1 MKENV
6 STSTRVLG
14 LLIELLGAER
24 PRSKRR
30 LRELPGY
37 RGLSDAAFE
46 SQFQRDKSA
55 LRDAGILI
63 ELVGGGDDA
72 YTISSDSF
80 ASAPVAL
87 DDLDAALVQLAVSA
101 WNPREADPSLI
112 DPKIAAHSTGASAAA
127 GRLTLGLEGAETVAR
142 IVEAIADRRIVSFE
156 YRSAN
161 GAFARAVEPWRL
173 VVRGRALYLWGA
185 DLDREGQRLFRLSR
199 FDSPVEFL
207 GEPGDAGPVPEDLA
221 APFEAQLIAPLLLVR
236 ETAAAGIRRFIDEG
250 DGLRDGKWRE
260 ARGEPGERGEWVS
273 RILSE
278 VEDVVVLEPEDL
290 REEILER
297 LRVAESWGGANA

>member
-1 MKENV
+1 MKESV

-24 PRSKRR
+24 PRTKGR

-37 RGLSDAAFE
+37 CALSDTAFE
-46 SQFQRDKSA
+46 SQFHRDKSA
-55 LRDAGILI
+55 LREAGILV
-63 ELVGGGDDA
+63 ECVAGKEDA
-72 YTISSDSF
+72 YRISSQSF
-80 ASAPVAL
+80 ASSPLAL

-112 DPKIAAHSTGASAAA
+112 DPKIAAHSTGVVPRA

-142 IVEAIADRRIVSFE
+142 IAWAIMDRRIVSFE

-161 GAFARAVEPWRL
+161 GAFTRAVEPWRL

-185 DLDREGQRLFRLSR
+185 DLDRAEQRLFRLSR

-207 GEPGDAGPVPEDLA
+207 GEPGDAGPVPQDLKD
-221 APFEAQLIAPLLLVR
+221 PFEAQLIAPWLLIR
-236 ETAAAGIRRFIDEG
+236 EGGAPKIRCFLDEG
-250 DGLRDGKWRE
+250 DEVRQEQWRK
-260 ARGEPGERGEWVS
+260 ARGEPGERGEWMS

-290 REEILER
+290 REEILDR
-297 LRVAESWGGANA
+297 LRVAHSWGEMNA